1 MIQKLKIKNFKSH
14 RDTDLILKPLTILTG
29 LNGSGKS
36 TILQAL
42 LLLRQSFK
50 KNRLDK
56 VLELNKPLCDIGV
69 GKDALY
75 QFADDE
81 ENNILFSIENN
92 GNNFQWIF
100 SAKESENLKSTF
112 LPLIKADIPVDLNSL
127 SLFSN
132 DFQYISAGRLPE
144 LKYGRDDYAVEKEN
158 QISIEKGYGE
168 LVAQYLFHHSTKP
181 VDPALKNS
189 KSKFDELIYQTTA
202 WEKEINSSV
211 QVIPIK
217 EGEAY
222 TIKYSFD
229 GKKGLDPTDEFKT
242 ENVGFGL
249 TYALPIIVSILSSK
263 KNSLLLIE
271 NPEAHLHP
279 KGQSKLA
286 ELIALASQ
294 NGIQII
300 VETHSDHIINAILVA
315 CKKFE
320 DQKPGIDKN
329 LIQLYYFGEKDD
341 RHASKYENIEILEGG
356 KISSQPN
363 GFFDQTQNDLEFIM
377 GF

>member
-1 MIQKLKIKNFKSH
+1 MIQKLRIHNFKSH
-14 RDTDLILKPLTILTG
+14 RDTNLILKPLTILTG

-42 LLLRQSFK
+42 LLLRQSYK

-56 VLELNKPLCDIGV
+56 VLELNKPLCDVGV

-75 QFADDE
+75 QFADDA
-81 ENNILFSIENN
+81 ENNILFSFEDN
-92 GNNFQWIF
+92 GNIFQWIF

-112 LPLIKADIPVDLNSL
+112 LPLVNADIPVDLNSL
-127 SLFSN
+127 SLFNN

-158 QISIEKGYGE
+158 QISIENGYGE
-168 LVAQYLFHHSTKP
+168 LVAQYLFYYSKSP
-181 VDPALKNS
+181 INPALKNS
-189 KSKFDELIYQTTA
+189 KSEFDELIYQTTA
-202 WEKEINSSV
+202 WEKEINSNV
-211 QVIPIK
+211 QVIPKK
-217 EGEAY
+217 EGETY

-229 GKKGLDPTDEFKT
+229 GNDGFDPTDEFKT

-263 KNSLLLIE
+263 KDSLLLIE

-286 ELIALASQ
+286 ELIALAAQ

-320 DQKPGIDKN
+320 QEQGGIDKN
-329 LIQLYYFGEKDD
+329 LVQLYYFGEKDNM
-341 RHASKYENIEILEGG
+341 HASKYEDIEILKGG
-356 KISSQPN
+356 KISSQPH
-363 GFFDQTQNDLEFIM
+363 GFFDQTQTDLEFIM